1 MKRKPDFSLPAIGR
15 YVEALGAPY
24 GLFRTLGDVS
34 PEYDAC
40 GAPVFIAGNY
50 AAVFRIRTADGKRRA
65 LKCYIR
71 PTGYAEAIC
80 EALGRVRSPYLVE
93 CRYLPDELYVFDL
106 AGQGSYRSVVLM
118 EWADG
123 EPLGRCLARLCGSDD
138 REGLGALARRF
149 DRLGL
154 WLLEADFAHG
164 DLKQDNLIVMPD
176 GSLRLID
183 YDGVYLP
190 SLAGRPGLV
199 AASPA
204 YRHPLCGNGF
214 FGPEA
219 DDYPLALISFSLHA
233 LADDPSLFLRYS
245 DGENILLDAEQVQP
259 GRSEL
264 YDRLMDRFA
273 KEGALAQVRLGR
285 LLRSPSPRLDGLAE
299 ALAGLSGIETTSGAA
314 SWSVIDDEDPRMAVV
329 SQGGLFGSADLEQGR
344 LLLPPVYQDAG
355 PFREGLAVVRLGD
368 RFGLIDRDGVWR
380 IDCGR
385 YDYVGPL
392 SGGRALVRRDGL
404 YGFIDRHGREAI
416 AVRYPFACRF
426 HEGRAVVRI
435 GDKYGYIDTEG
446 RQAIPPVFDRAY
458 RFIGGKARVNRC
470 GETFFIDKSDECWL
484 KFD

>member
-1 MKRKPDFSLPAIGR
+1 MPRR
-15 YVEALGAPY
+15 YASVGAYP
-24 GLFRTLGDVS
+24 L
-34 PEYDAC
+34 
-40 GAPVFIAGNY
+40 
-50 AAVFRIRTADGKRRA
+50 
-65 LKCYIR
+65 
-71 PTGYAEAIC
+71 
-80 EALGRVRSPYLVE
+80 PYLVE

-245 DGENILLDAEQVQP
+245 DGENILLDAERVQP

-299 ALAGLSGIETTSGAA
+299 ALAGLSGIETTSGTAN
-314 SWSVIDDEDPRMAVV
+314 WSVIDDEDPRMAVV
-329 SQGGLFGSADLEQGR
+329 SQGGLFGYADLERGKF
-344 LLLPPVYQDAG
+344 LLPPVYQDAG
-355 PFREGLAVVRLGD
+355 PFREGLAVVRLGGGL
-368 RFGLIDRDGVWR
+368 GLIDRDGVWR
-380 IDCGR
+380 VDCGQ

-392 SGGRALVRRDGL
+392 SGDRALVRRDGL
-404 YGFIDRHGREAI
+404 YGFIDRRGCEAI
-416 AVRYPFACRF
+416 AVRYPFACGF

-458 RFIGGKARVNRC
+458 RFVGGKARVNRC
-470 GETFFIDKSDECWL
+470 GETFLSTNRMNVGSNLIKVANFIPLFAEWADSQLHFFGNACRRHVPAYMVKY
-484 KFD
+484 

>member
-1 MKRKPDFSLPAIGR
+1 M
-15 YVEALGAPY
+15 
-24 GLFRTLGDVS
+24 
-34 PEYDAC
+34 
-40 GAPVFIAGNY
+40 
-50 AAVFRIRTADGKRRA
+50 
-65 LKCYIR
+65 
-71 PTGYAEAIC
+71 
-80 EALGRVRSPYLVE
+80 
-93 CRYLPDELYVFDL
+93 
-106 AGQGSYRSVVLM
+106 
-118 EWADG
+118 
-123 EPLGRCLARLCGSDD
+123 GRCLARLCGSDD

-164 DLKQDNLIVMPD
+164 DLKQDTLIVMPD

-190 SLAGRPGLV
+190 SLAGKPGLV

-329 SQGGLFGSADLEQGR
+329 SQGGLFGYADLEQGR